1 MATAAKN
8 KPASRAAKPSTAVAK
23 VARAQVALPPD
34 AKERMLADAAAF
46 NQRMAA
52 PSGNRIAVTQ
62 DRKFRDPSTGEKHDT
77 FRGVIVDFVS
87 KKSWYVFPY
96 DKDNIVPP
104 NCFAIGF
111 EPHNNLVPSEN
122 SPDVQCESCHG
133 CAKNAFKSAENGKG
147 KACKDSYILAIL
159 SPDGEGELKTL
170 ELSATALSEFNKYV
184 RDVQRN
190 FGVPPYGVITEF
202 YMDDKVDYASVRCG
216 SPEDIS
222 GTELM
227 AIAMGK
233 REEAEQLLRKEP
245 EVADFDEKVRSR
257 MNAPKKAAGRAAARR

>member
-1 MATAAKN
+1 MATAAK
-8 KPASRAAKPSTAVAK
+8 KPAAKAAKPSTAVART
-23 VARAQVALPPD
+23 ARAQVPVSAE
-34 AKERMLADAAAF
+34 ARERMLADAAAF
-46 NQRMAA
+46 NARMAA

-62 DRKFRDPSTGEKHDT
+62 DRKFRDPSTGDKFDSI
-77 FRGVIVDFVS
+77 RGIIVDFIA

-104 NCFAIGF
+104 NCFALGF
-111 EPHNNLVPSEN
+111 EPHNSLAPSDS
-122 SPDVQCESCHG
+122 SPDPQCDACHG

-159 SPDGEGELKTL
+159 SPDGEGDLKTL

-216 SPEDIS
+216 NPEDIQ
-222 GTELM
+222 GTELHKL
-227 AIAMGK
+227 AMDKAGD
-233 REEAEQLLRKEP
+233 AQALLMKEP

-257 MNAPKKAAGRAAARR
+257 MNAPKKAAGRAVARR